1 MNERRLIGN
10 ILAEDGESE
19 EDQSKYTRV
28 RRIIL
33 LSKEELGKIYN
44 RRLSDPGIKTTSWPD
59 EEYDLFEER
68 KQSDQ
73 QKPFL
78 DTKAPE
84 YIPEKASKCEYSGKI
99 LVMAREQ
106 NNSRVLQKRLET
118 MNSDE
123 KQAVFEE
130 CMKNIKEL
138 IDDVFGNFVI
148 QKLIEVS
155 TQEQRKILS
164 FSLSGKIIEYSQST
178 YACRVI
184 QKLLEYVETDQK
196 RNIVNE
202 FKGNLENCL
211 ENDYSNH
218 VLQKCIEEL
227 PFNYFEFIVNFMKTK
242 ALY

>member
-1 MNERRLIGN
+1 M
-10 ILAEDGESE
+10 
-19 EDQSKYTRV
+19 
-28 RRIIL
+28 
-33 LSKEELGKIYN
+33 
-44 RRLSDPGIKTTSWPD
+44 
-59 EEYDLFEER
+59 
-68 KQSDQ
+68 
-73 QKPFL
+73 
-78 DTKAPE
+78 
-84 YIPEKASKCEYSGKI
+84 
-99 LVMAREQ
+99 
-106 NNSRVLQKRLET
+106 
-118 MNSDE
+118 
-123 KQAVFEE
+123 
-130 CMKNIKEL
+130 
-138 IDDVFGNFVI
+138 
-148 QKLIEVS
+148 
-155 TQEQRKILS
+155 S